1 MKHLHV
7 DIETYSSVDL
17 KKSGVYK
24 YADAIDFE
32 ILCIAYSYG
41 GEVEVCDWE
50 DLPFQVRK
58 DLQDPLVQKLAH
70 NATFERVCLS
80 AMGLNV
86 GNNWICTA
94 VLAGYN
100 GLPMALKDV
109 SEALELGSKSKSAAG
124 AALIRYFC
132 MQVKPTKTNGGRTRN
147 VAQHDLEKWAA
158 FKEYCRQDVVA
169 EMEIYNILAD
179 SQLTDFEQ
187 KLYSIDQMI
196 NENGVQVDLEFIEQV
211 LRINEIDRDQM
222 NKRAQEITG
231 LSNPNSN
238 LQLRNWIEEQTG
250 EEILSLAKGV
260 LSTLQFDNAKV
271 MELLDLRKQLSKTS
285 VKKYDSM
292 LACAMDDGRIRGLF
306 QFYGANRTG
315 RWAGR
320 LVQVQNLPRNYIKD
334 LDNARKL
341 VKSGDYDT
349 LTLLFADIQDVL
361 SQLIRTAFVPG
372 QNSTHLTLSDYSAIE
387 ARVLAWL
394 AGEKWRMDLF
404 NSKEKRDI
412 YKESA
417 SRMFNIPI
425 ETMTDKDRQKGK
437 VAELA
442 LGYQGGAK
450 ALEKMEEALGAN
462 LGLSYQEMETTVE
475 AWRKAN
481 SEIVSFWQGLE
492 EAAKKS
498 IQYKKMIIF
507 GRFVFTTD
515 DKRMTIQLPSGRV
528 LSYWKARLAPNKYGR
543 PSIQYMWADTVTR
556 KWTWVDTYGG
566 KIAENVT
573 QAVARDFMAE
583 AVIKVHEAGHTIVM
597 HIHDEIVVENGS
609 KEELENLM
617 KELPIWAS
625 GFPLDAKGEEVKY
638 FQK

>member
-372 QNSTHLTLSDYSAIE
+372 HNSTHLTLSDYSAIE